1 MTEEKLP
8 STDLITLTRYV
19 FIAGVCV
26 DIVIDSRR
34 HILAEQHRLGAS
46 ATGDLTMLLNA
57 IELTSKFISNNVR
70 KARLLNL

>member
-1 MTEEKLP
+1 MTEENLP

-19 FIAGVCV
+19 FIV
-26 DIVIDSRR
+26 DVYTKLGIDSSR
-34 HILAEQHRLGAS
+34 HILAEQSRLGAA

-57 IELTSKFISNNVR
+57 IQLTSKFISTNVR